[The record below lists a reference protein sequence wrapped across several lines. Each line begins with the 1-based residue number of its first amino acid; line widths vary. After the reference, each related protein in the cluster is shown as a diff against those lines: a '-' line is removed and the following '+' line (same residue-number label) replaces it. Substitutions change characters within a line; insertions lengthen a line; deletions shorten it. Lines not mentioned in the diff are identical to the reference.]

1 MKAIERFYFV
11 NDLRD
16 KFFSAYGGITSEQLE
31 WTPEG
36 SKNSIGFL
44 LRHIAQAEDWFLQTV
59 ILGENMTP
67 KRRKELQDIDSI
79 LDYLNETRGR
89 TLAYLQEN
97 PITVLDETRTIPSE
111 GFRGEPIENPSIGW
125 IIHRVFDHEVYHLG
139 QVNALLRLQGID
151 PPNM

>member
-1 MKAIERFYFV
+1 MKAIERFHFV

-16 KFFSAYGGITSEQLE
+16 KFFSAYSGITSEQLE
-31 WTPEG
+31 WTPVG

-79 LDYLNETRGR
+79 LNYLNETREK

-97 PITVLDETRTIPSE
+97 SISVLDETRNIPTE